1 MVPAGAQSAPEEVLP
16 AGTLLQCT
24 LDEPSLSSQTVQRGD
39 PVLCHTGTVAAFGR
53 SVFPRG
59 AYLGGHFQEHRDPGH
74 FFGKGWIDLEFD
86 RLILPGGLVLPLS
99 ARVISVPHLG
109 VDREGKIHGR
119 GHPKRD
125 AVGWAIPAL
134 WPEKVLTLPARGPRP
149 TLRGEVR
156 ITLRLLADVEVP
168 AAGASARRTSG
179 GAESS
184 PYLPSTG
191 SSTPTREEA
200 PVLKLSA
207 FAESPSAR
215 QVTLLLFKD
224 RTGYLACDYWLEAG
238 VLHYV
243 TSTGESKLLPL
254 ERLDLE
260 ETVKLN
266 RQRNVEFV
274 LQDSQ
279 EMTLDAGRDGPP

>member
-1 MVPAGAQSAPEEVLP
+1 MRARYLFLPLVLCLMVPAGAQSAPEEVLP

-86 RLILPGGLVLPLS
+86 RLILPSGLVLPLS

-168 AAGASARRTSG
+168 AAGASARTTSG
-179 GAESS
+179 GGRVFAV
-184 PYLPSTG
+184 
-191 SSTPTREEA
+191 PTIDRFFHTHA
-200 PVLKLSA
+200 RG
-207 FAESPSAR
+207 SAR
-215 QVTLLLFKD
+215 PQ
-224 RTGYLACDYWLEAG
+224 A
-238 VLHYV
+238 
-243 TSTGESKLLPL
+243 
-254 ERLDLE
+254 
-260 ETVKLN
+260 
-266 RQRNVEFV
+266 QRFRRISFCSASHIIVV
-274 LQDSQ
+274 
-279 EMTLDAGRDGPP
+279 